1 MAQARGGL
9 ILVAQAAGAFGVQ
22 GLAWHTAL
30 RRSDKSVGSP
40 MAWFFNMIT
49 SRSVPHALANA
60 VIEDAQAGFNY
71 LPDRD
76 AGVVKAWLYRPYGF

>member
-1 MAQARGGL
+1 
-9 ILVAQAAGAFGVQ
+9 
-22 GLAWHTAL
+22 
-30 RRSDKSVGSP
+30 

-49 SRSVPHALANA
+49 SRSVPHALASA

-76 AGVVKAWLYRPYGF
+76 AEVVKAWLFRPYGF

>member
-1 MAQARGGL
+1 MGMRRGHWRAR
-9 ILVAQAAGAFGVQ
+9 
-22 GLAWHTAL
+22 L
-30 RRSDKSVGSP
+30 RQRYP

-49 SRSVPHALANA
+49 SRSVPHALASA

-76 AGVVKAWLYRPYGF
+76 AEVVKAWLFRPYGF